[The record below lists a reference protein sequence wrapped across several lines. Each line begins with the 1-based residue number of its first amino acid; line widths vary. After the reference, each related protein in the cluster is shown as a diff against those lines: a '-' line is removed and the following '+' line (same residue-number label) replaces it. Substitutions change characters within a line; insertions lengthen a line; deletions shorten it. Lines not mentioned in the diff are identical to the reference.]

1 MEAESRIRLSKA
13 LRYAICIAALA
24 WVYRQTD
31 WARFR
36 QVLTSADWRLALL
49 ALLSFGPAVLLISI
63 RLKVLLSVQKI
74 HISVW
79 QAIKVTFAGNFVIS
93 ALPLGTPGGDSVKA
107 YFVARGTSL
116 KHEAVTAVFFDR
128 AVGVLGLLLM
138 AGAVVLIDWHN
149 PAFRTWG
156 QVIGLLL
163 LGLVAGACLYASDTV
178 RRTLRLGKLVAL
190 LPLSMHIH
198 RIDRAIMAFRQD
210 LGRVALAMA
219 LTFALQTISIAAY
232 FLGGW
237 ALGVV
242 GADPW
247 KAFPVY
253 LAYVPVCLL
262 AGALPI
268 GVMEVTFQQLL
279 AGAAGLGSPEAALS
293 LSFFGRLF
301 QLAWALPGGL
311 VVLRSRSKA
320 ADSGMES
327 PAAAE

>member
-1 MEAESRIRLSKA
+1 MEAGFRLRASTV
-13 LRYAICIAALA
+13 LRYTVCIAALA

-31 WARFR
+31 WAQFKY
-36 QVLTSADWRLALL
+36 VVASADWRLALL
-49 ALLSFGPAVLLISI
+49 ALLSFGPAVLLISV
-63 RLKVLLSVQKI
+63 RLKVLLAVQKV
-74 HISVW
+74 HLTVW
-79 QAIKVTFAGNFVIS
+79 QAVKVTFAGNFIIS

-107 YFVARGTSL
+107 YYVARGTSL

-138 AGAVVLIDWHN
+138 AGTVVLIDWHN
-149 PAFRTWG
+149 PAFTTWG
-156 QVIGLLL
+156 RMIGLLL
-163 LGLVAGACLYASDTV
+163 LGLVVGACLYASDSV
-178 RRTLRLGKLVAL
+178 RRGLRLGKLVAI
-190 LPLSMHIH
+190 LPLSKHIH
-198 RIDRAIMAFRQD
+198 RVDRAIMAFRQD
-210 LGRVALAMA
+210 LGRVALSMA
-219 LTFALQTISIAAY
+219 LTFVLQTISIASY

-253 LAYVPVCLL
+253 LAYIPICLL

-311 VVLRSRSKA
+311 VVLRSRPTPA
-320 ADSGMES
+320 ETLLEADE
-327 PAAAE
+327 